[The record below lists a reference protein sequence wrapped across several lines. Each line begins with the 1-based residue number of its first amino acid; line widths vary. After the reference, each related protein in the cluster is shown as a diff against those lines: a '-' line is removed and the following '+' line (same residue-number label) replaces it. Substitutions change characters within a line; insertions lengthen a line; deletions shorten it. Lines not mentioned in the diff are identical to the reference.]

1 MIDPLEAAL
10 RPVANL
16 LNRNIRATTPARKLC
31 KELDGT
37 VVAIR
42 VSKTALAASF
52 IVHDDHLELTT
63 EISDDPDVLISGSLL
78 TLARMA
84 GDSGSS
90 TLRDGSVEMAG
101 DVLLAEKFQQL
112 LDYAKPDIEEELASV
127 VGDATAHRLGEF
139 ARGFSRWS
147 AQARDTMSD
156 NIREYLQEESRDLP
170 SRYEIDRFTADVDAL
185 RDDVARLAAR
195 IERLQGD

>member
-1 MIDPLEAAL
+1 MIDPLEAVL
-10 RPVANL
+10 RPIANL

-31 KELDGT
+31 RELDGT

-78 TLARMA
+78 TLARIA

-112 LDYAKPDIEEELASV
+112 LDYAKPDVEEELASV
-127 VGDATAHRLGEF
+127 VGDAAAHRLGEF
-139 ARGFSRWS
+139 ARGVSRWS